1 MHKVSSFETA
11 SGFGNKATNQENDG
25 DVEHEGAETVE
36 EEGEEADVVNLSHG
50 DLGELP
56 NQRNHTVHDG
66 ADGGEVVER
75 NQRVHLEVGGAQ
87 ESLDH
92 GKSESLEDDTS
103 NLVHD
108 TNNDEVD
115 FAHRR
120 NDDTDD
126 NGGDV
131 EELLQV
137 WRGHTQSPAGNQDGD
152 GSGGL
157 EHLNKGNGE
166 VEVCQVTADQTQAEE
181 DANWHDGSQ
190 VDAAG
195 HLDSLSAIEK
205 SRPAGQ
211 DLRNDGGKG
220 EVVSREDNGIAWSQ
234 KASAHILNW
243 REKSVVR
250 IRRGRHIRKLSVSR
264 SHLLNRITEE
274 LKPIH
279 VLRGAL
285 AKQAPSSPRRSSFAT
300 IFPLSMAR
308 LTQHRRWGAKKPL
321 RAPACQPGG

>member
-1 MHKVSSFETA
+1 MRTTAEVLPICIYKVSRHETTSA
-11 SGFGNKATNQENDG
+11 KVDREEATNQENDG

-36 EEGEEADVVNLSHG
+36 EEGEEADMVNLSHG

-56 NQRNHTVHDG
+56 DQSNHTVHDG
-66 ADGGEVVER
+66 TDGGEVVQR
-75 NQRVHLEVGGAQ
+75 NQRVHLEVGRAQ

-126 NGGDV
+126 NSGDV

-137 WRGHTQSPAGNQDGD
+137 WRRHTQSPAGNQDGD

-157 EHLNKGNGE
+157 EHLNEGNGE
-166 VEVCQVTADQTQAEE
+166 VEIGQVAADQTQAEE
-181 DANWHDGSQ
+181 DTNGDDGSQ
-190 VDAAG
+190 VDATG
-195 HLDSLSAIEK
+195 HLNSLSAIEK

-211 DLRNDGGKG
+211 NLRNNGGKG
-220 EVVSREDNGIAWSQ
+220 KVVSREDDGIAWSR
-234 KASAHILNW
+234 KASAHI
-243 REKSVVR
+243 V
-250 IRRGRHIRKLSVSR
+250 
-264 SHLLNRITEE
+264 
-274 LKPIH
+274 
-279 VLRGAL
+279 
-285 AKQAPSSPRRSSFAT
+285 
-300 IFPLSMAR
+300 
-308 LTQHRRWGAKKPL
+308 
-321 RAPACQPGG
+321 

>member
-1 MHKVSSFETA
+1 M
-11 SGFGNKATNQENDG
+11 
-25 DVEHEGAETVE
+25 
-36 EEGEEADVVNLSHG
+36 VNLSHG

-56 NQRNHTVHDG
+56 NQRNRAVHDG

-92 GKSESLEDDTS
+92 GKSEGLKDDTS

-152 GSGGL
+152 GGSGL

-166 VEVCQVTADQTQAEE
+166 VEIGQVAADQTQAEE
-181 DANWHDGSQ
+181 DTNWDDGSQ

-211 DLRNDGGKG
+211 NLRNDGGKG
-220 EVVSREDNGIAWSQ
+220 KVVSREDNGIAWSQ
-234 KASAHILNW
+234 KASAHILNR
-243 REKSVVR
+243 REKSLV
-250 IRRGRHIRKLSVSR
+250 K
-264 SHLLNRITEE
+264 E
-274 LKPIH
+274 
-279 VLRGAL
+279 
-285 AKQAPSSPRRSSFAT
+285 
-300 IFPLSMAR
+300 
-308 LTQHRRWGAKKPL
+308 
-321 RAPACQPGG
+321 GGGTYGS

>member
-1 MHKVSSFETA
+1 MCIELAHFETA
-11 SGFGNKATNQENDG
+11 SVEADREKKKTTYQENNG
-25 DVEHEGAETVE
+25 DVEHESAETVE
-36 EEGEEADVVNLSHG
+36 EEGEETDVVNLSHG
-50 DLGELP
+50 DLGDLP
-56 NQRNHTVHDG
+56 NQRNHTVHDS

-75 NQRVHLEVGGAQ
+75 NQRVHLEVSGAQ

-92 GKSESLEDDTS
+92 GKSESLKDDTRD
-103 NLVHD
+103 LVQD

-120 NDDTDD
+120 NDDSDD

-166 VEVCQVTADQTQAEE
+166 VEVGQVAADQTQAEE
-181 DANWHDGSQ
+181 DTDWDDGSQ

-195 HLDSLSAIEK
+195 HLDGLSAIEK

-211 DLRNDGGKG
+211 DLGNDGGKG
-220 EVVSREDNGIAWSQ
+220 KVVSREDNGIAWSQ
-234 KASAHILNW
+234 KKESAHILNW
-243 REKSVVR
+243 REKSVWLE
-250 IRRGRHIRKLSVSR
+250 GEGTYGS
-264 SHLLNRITEE
+264 
-274 LKPIH
+274 
-279 VLRGAL
+279 
-285 AKQAPSSPRRSSFAT
+285 
-300 IFPLSMAR
+300 
-308 LTQHRRWGAKKPL
+308 
-321 RAPACQPGG
+321 